1 MAEDEN
7 EVLEHSMGVLCM
19 EVGNSYVQVKIEGV
33 GKRKVKAGI
42 TLQQLAKECWPETWQ
57 QILAAYVDNDLQE
70 LIKPI
75 KQDSHISFFGLE
87 VKDGYRIYQRS
98 ATFIL
103 IRAAREILPGCRV
116 TIEHSLS
123 NGLYGEIHYER
134 ALMEKDLRKI
144 ELRMKEI
151 IARDEPFAKLV
162 MPKAAARELFL
173 KDNQLDKVNLLKYR
187 EADTINVYRCG
198 WFHDYFYGYMVP
210 SAGYLSQ
217 FRLRFY
223 LPGFI
228 LQIPDPQNP
237 KLIPP
242 YHEQPKLASVH
253 REAEHWGNILNV
265 GTVSALNDI
274 IAEGGSGDLIRI
286 AEALH
291 EKKIAQMADM
301 ILERHETLRVI
312 LIAGP
317 SSSGKT
323 TFAQRLSIQLRVN
336 GLRPVAIHLDDY
348 FLDRDKTPLND
359 QGEYDFESIEAI
371 DLDLFNAHLSELIQ
385 GQEVEIPSF
394 DFITGRREYTGRR
407 LRVARDEPIIIEGIH
422 GLNERLT
429 ESIPSGNKFKIY
441 ISALTQLNIDD
452 HNRIPTTDVRLLRR
466 MVRDHQFRS
475 HSAQDTLRL
484 WVAVRQGE
492 RRNIFPFQEEADV
505 MFNSALTYEL
515 AVLKGHAEPL
525 LQSIGR
531 WDPGYTE
538 AKRLLKF
545 LSYFLPLDEG
555 DIPATSILREFIGG
569 SCFHETVPAK
579 NGS

>member
-1 MAEDEN
+1 M
-7 EVLEHSMGVLCM
+7 
-19 EVGNSYVQVKIEGV
+19 QVIDSWAKVEIEGV
-33 GKRKVKAGI
+33 GTRKVPVGM
-42 TLQQLAKECWPETWQ
+42 TLQELAKDCWPETWRQ
-57 QILAAYVDNDLQE
+57 VLAAYVDNDLRE
-70 LIKPI
+70 LTRVITR
-75 KQDSHISFFGLE
+75 DCTISFFGLE

-134 ALMEKDLRKI
+134 ALVEKDLKAIQR
-144 ELRMKEI
+144 RMEEI
-151 IARDEPFAKLV
+151 VARDEPFEKLV
-162 MPKAAARELFL
+162 FTKSEAMKLFAE
-173 KDNQLDKVNLLKYR
+173 DNQLDKVNLLKYR
-187 EADTINVYRCG
+187 EADTINVYRSD

-217 FRLRFY
+217 FQLRFY
-223 LPGFI
+223 LPGFV
-228 LQIPDPQNP
+228 LQIPDPQTP
-237 KLIPP
+237 TVIPP
-242 YHEQPKLASVH
+242 YREQPKLASVH
-253 REAEHWGNILNV
+253 REAEQWGRILNV
-265 GTVSALNDI
+265 GTVSALNDTT
-274 IAEGGSGDLIRI
+274 AEGGSGNLIRI

-301 ILERHETLRVI
+301 ISERHDTLRVI

-348 FLDRDKTPLND
+348 FLDRDKTPLNEK
-359 QGEYDFESIEAI
+359 GEYDFESIEAI
-371 DLDLFNAHLSELIQ
+371 DLNLFNTHLSELIQ
-385 GQEVEIPSF
+385 GREIEMPSF
-394 DFITGRREYTGRR
+394 DFVTGQRTYLGKR
-407 LRVARDEPIIIEGIH
+407 LRVAQGQPIIIEGIH
-422 GLNERLT
+422 GLNDRLT
-429 ESIPSGNKFKIY
+429 QSIPSGNKFKVY

-484 WVAVRQGE
+484 WAAVREGE
-492 RRNIFPFQEEADV
+492 RRNIFPFQEQADV
-505 MFNSALTYEL
+505 MFNSALVYEL
-515 AVLKGHAEPL
+515 AVLKRHAEPL
-525 LQSIGR
+525 LQTFER
-531 WDPGYTE
+531 QDPGYTE

-545 LSYFLPLDEG
+545 LSYFLPLGEE

-569 SCFHETVPAK
+569 SCFHEIIPAK
-579 NGS
+579 NNA

>member
-1 MAEDEN
+1 
-7 EVLEHSMGVLCM
+7 M
-19 EVGNSYVQVKIEGV
+19 EPNNSYVHVEIEGI
-33 GKRKVKAGI
+33 GRRKVEAGI
-42 TLQQLAKECWPETWQ
+42 TLQRLAQDCWPKTWRKVV
-57 QILAAYVDNDLQE
+57 AAYVDNDLRE
-70 LIKPI
+70 LTQTITRDCVI
-75 KQDSHISFFGLE
+75 CFFGVE

-123 NGLYGEIHYER
+123 NGLYREIHYKR
-134 ALMEKDLRKI
+134 ALTEKDLKGI
-144 ELRMKEI
+144 EQRMMEI
-151 IARDEPFAKLV
+151 VARDEPFEKMV
-162 MPKAAARELFL
+162 VPKSAARELFL
-173 KDNQLDKVNLLKYR
+173 KDRQFDKVNLLKYR
-187 EADTINVYRCG
+187 EADTINIYRCG

-210 SAGYLSQ
+210 SAGYLSK

-228 LQIPDPQNP
+228 LQVPDPQNP
-237 KLIPP
+237 DTIPP
-242 YHEQPKLASVH
+242 YREQPKLASVH

-274 IAEGGSGDLIRI
+274 IANGGSGDLVRI

-336 GLRPVAIHLDDY
+336 GLRPVALHLDDY
-348 FLDRDKTPLND
+348 FLDRDKTPKNEK
-359 QGEYDFESIEAI
+359 GEYDFESIEAI
-371 DLDLFNAHLSELIQ
+371 DLALFNSQLSELIQ
-385 GQEVEIPSF
+385 GEEVEVPSF
-394 DFITGRREYTGRR
+394 DFISGQRQYTGKK
-407 LRVARDEPIIIEGIH
+407 LRVAPDEPIIIEGIH
-422 GLNERLT
+422 GLNDRLT
-429 ESIPSGNKFKIY
+429 QSIPSGNKFKIY

-475 HSAQDTLRL
+475 HSAHDTLGH
-484 WVAVRQGE
+484 WGAVRQGE
-492 RRNIFPFQEEADV
+492 RRNIFPFQEQADV

-515 AVLKGHAEPL
+515 AVLKRHAEPL
-525 LQSIGR
+525 LQTIR
-531 WDPGYTE
+531 RQDPGYIE

-545 LSYFLPLDEG
+545 LSYFLPLDEK
-555 DIPATSILREFIGG
+555 DVPATSILREFVGG
-569 SCFHETVPAK
+569 SCFHETIPTNDDV
-579 NGS
+579 

>member
-1 MAEDEN
+1 
-7 EVLEHSMGVLCM
+7 M
-19 EVGNSYVQVKIEGV
+19 EVNGSYIEVEIGGV
-33 GKRKVKAGI
+33 GKRQVAVGT
-42 TLQQLAKECWPETWQ
+42 TLEELAKDCWPDTWRK
-57 QILAAYVDNDLQE
+57 ILAAYVNNDLRE
-70 LIKPI
+70 LTQTIT
-75 KQDSHISFFGLE
+75 QDCVISFFGLE
-87 VKDGYRIYQRS
+87 NKDGYRIYQRS
-98 ATFIL
+98 VTFIL
-103 IRAAREILPGCRV
+103 IRAAREILPECRV

-123 NGLYGEIHYER
+123 NGLYGEIHFER
-134 ALMEKDLRKI
+134 ALMEKDLRDI
-144 ELRMKEI
+144 ERRMQEI
-151 IARDEPFAKLV
+151 IARDEAFEKFA
-162 MPKAAARELFL
+162 MPKGAARELFL

-187 EADTINVYRCG
+187 ERDTINVYRSG
-198 WFHDYFYGYMVP
+198 WFYDYFYGYMVP
-210 SAGYLSQ
+210 SAGYLSK

-237 KLIPP
+237 NVIPP
-242 YHEQPKLASVH
+242 YREQPKLASVH

-274 IAEGGSGDLIRI
+274 IAQGGSGDLVRI

-301 ILERHETLRVI
+301 ILERHATLRVI

-348 FLDRDKTPLND
+348 FLDRENTPRD
-359 QGEYDFESIEAI
+359 EHGEYDFESIEAI
-371 DLDLFNAHLSELIQ
+371 DLELFNTHLSELIQ
-385 GQEVEIPSF
+385 SEEVEIPSF
-394 DFITGRREYTGRR
+394 NFVTGQREYTGKT
-407 LRVARDEPIIIEGIH
+407 LRVAPGEPIIIEGIH
-422 GLNERLT
+422 GLNDRLT
-429 ESIPSGNKFKIY
+429 QSIPSGNKFKVY

-475 HSAQDTLRL
+475 HSAENTLRL
-484 WVAVRQGE
+484 WTSVRQGE
-492 RRNIFPFQEEADV
+492 RRNIFPFQEQADI
-505 MFNSALTYEL
+505 MFNSALAYEL
-515 AVLKGHAEPL
+515 AVLKMHAEPL
-525 LQSIGR
+525 LQTIGQSE
-531 WDPGYTE
+531 PGYTE

-569 SCFHETVPAK
+569 SCFHETTP
-579 NGS
+579 SERSS